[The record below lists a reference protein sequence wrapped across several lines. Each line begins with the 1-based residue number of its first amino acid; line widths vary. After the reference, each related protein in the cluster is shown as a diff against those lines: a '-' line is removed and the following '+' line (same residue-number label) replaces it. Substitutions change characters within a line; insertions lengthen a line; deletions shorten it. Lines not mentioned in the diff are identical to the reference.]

1 LAGRSREGL
10 NTVWEADR
18 SFSVSTPLM
27 LVGMT
32 ISSAY
37 VMTELG
43 HLKLMPFS
51 GPRTHIRDV
60 NHDDDYEDGG

>member
-1 LAGRSREGL
+1 
-10 NTVWEADR
+10 
-18 SFSVSTPLM
+18 M